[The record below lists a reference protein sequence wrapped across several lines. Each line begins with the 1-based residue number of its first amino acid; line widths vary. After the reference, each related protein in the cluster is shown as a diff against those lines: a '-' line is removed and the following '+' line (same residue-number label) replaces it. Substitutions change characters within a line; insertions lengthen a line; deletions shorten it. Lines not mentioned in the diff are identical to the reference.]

1 MHGTTGRVRHPER
14 LAPSGRTGST
24 TASGGSGQ
32 PGPGAMDD
40 HQSGYPSPGV
50 YPMADSRIHQ
60 RLARQSRLV
69 RRCITGARRPLV
81 GSPGIGQHRRG
92 AMGSRPARH
101 RYCRCGTHLAADN
114 KERQCAR
121 CQRAS
126 RDKLIAPP
134 QVPPEFWQTEQFR
147 DAFAAQHIG
156 QVARAYRLHPYHHAA
171 YGPSGISQTL
181 LGQWLGLRQPQISR
195 IETGLPERDLD
206 TLVYWARVL
215 RIPAGLLWFDMP
227 ASPRRTATDTS
238 TMSTADGHDG
248 RDQEDATK
256 RREAIEVTGKALT
269 VALQPALVEAVERPG
284 IGSCR
289 GRVDK
294 KLVSAH
300 QEICQVLAGLYRS
313 ADPRSILPMMTAYG
327 DELLD
332 LLDVPMS
339 DSDRAALN
347 TMVVG
352 VHAQVGLLACH
363 MHRSSVAYR
372 YLATSR
378 EVAAATGDPSLH
390 ARSLG
395 ALSYLFSSAPRGGRG
410 GNPQHC
416 LNLLDEALSLARRAD
431 PFTRGWLSTWRAD
444 QHATLG
450 NLTAAQADVEV
461 ADAELGA
468 TDSGQLEGF
477 FARSMYGYGMKGH
490 LDSVRAVVFALAGDE
505 QQSLRTFDQVQVS
518 AANMRRRI
526 ATYGHQAL
534 VQVDFHDPEAACAAL
549 SSSVHL
555 AAQEH
560 YTMGLERAVGVRHR
574 FEASWSTL
582 PAVRDLDDQ
591 LRHLSVS

>member
-1 MHGTTGRVRHPER
+1 MR
-14 LAPSGRTGST
+14 
-24 TASGGSGQ
+24 
-32 PGPGAMDD
+32 
-40 HQSGYPSPGV
+40 
-50 YPMADSRIHQ
+50 
-60 RLARQSRLV
+60 
-69 RRCITGARRPLV
+69 
-81 GSPGIGQHRRG
+81 
-92 AMGSRPARH
+92 SRPARY

-121 CQRAS
+121 CQRAA
-126 RDKLIAPP
+126 RDKLISPP

-156 QVARAYRLHPYHHAA
+156 RVAHAYRLHPYHYTV
-171 YGPSGISQTL
+171 YGPSGVSQTL

-195 IETGLPERDLD
+195 IETGPPIRDLD
-206 TLVYWARVL
+206 TLSYWARVL
-215 RIPAGLLWFDMP
+215 RIPPDLLWFDLP
-227 ASPRRTATDTS
+227 AGRRRPAADAS
-238 TMSTADGHDG
+238 IMSIADGQD
-248 RDQEDATK
+248 DQAQEDTTK
-256 RREAIEVTGKALT
+256 RREAIAFTGKALA
-269 VALQPALVEAVERPG
+269 VALQPAFFEAIERSG
-284 IGSCR
+284 VGSYR
-289 GRVDK
+289 GRVDS

-300 QEICQVLAGLYRS
+300 QEISQVLARLYRS
-313 ADPRSILPMMTAYG
+313 ADPRSVLPMMTAYS

-332 LLDVPMS
+332 LFDATMS

-347 TMVVG
+347 AIVVG
-352 VHAQVGLLACH
+352 VHAQAGLWACH

-372 YLATSR
+372 YLAISR

-390 ARSLG
+390 ARALG

-416 LNLLDEALSLARRAD
+416 LDLLDEALSLAHRAD

-450 NLTAAQADVEV
+450 NLTAAQADVEA
-461 ADAELGA
+461 ADAELSS

-477 FARSMYGYGMKGH
+477 FARSTYGYGMKGH
-490 LDSVRAVVFALAGDE
+490 LNSVRAVVFALAGDE
-505 QQSLRTFDQVQVS
+505 QQSIRTFDQVQVS

-534 VQVDFHDPEAACAAL
+534 VQIDRRDPEAACVAL
-549 SSSVHL
+549 ISSIRL

-560 YTMGLERAVGVRHR
+560 YAMGFERAIGVRHR
-574 FEASWSTL
+574 FEANWSSL